1 MASEDHMQKLAAD
14 WFEAWNAHDLD
25 RILSHYREDVVFT
38 SPFVTALSGHADGR
52 LLGKDAL
59 RGYFEIAL
67 ERFPDL
73 HFRRISVTVG
83 VSSLVLN
90 YISVEE
96 KTASE
101 LLVLDGE
108 GMVRESVAHYA

>member
-1 MASEDHMQKLAAD
+1 MGSADHMQELAAD
-14 WFEAWNAHDLD
+14 WFEAWNAHDLE

-38 SPFVTALSGHADGR
+38 SPFVSSLSGRADGR

-59 RGYFEIAL
+59 RAYFEVAL

-73 HFRRISVTVG
+73 RFERISVTVG

-90 YISVEE
+90 YISVES
-96 KTASE
+96 KTAAE
-101 LLVLDGE
+101 LLILDGD
-108 GMVRESVAHYA
+108 GLVSESVAHYA